1 MSALRDLQI
10 VNIYYHIRKVQEA
23 SFKKYGSY
31 SHAAGV
37 LGVWLE
43 AAFYHLPRKEQRMM
57 EERVQRML
65 EELKQ

>member
-10 VNIYYHIRKVQEA
+10 VNIYDQIRAVQEA

-31 SHAAGV
+31 SHAAGF

-43 AAFYHLPRKEQRMM
+43 MAFYHLPRREQRVM
-57 EERVQRML
+57 EERLQNMIA
-65 EELKQ
+65 ELKQ